1 VTDARATRRQ
11 LIVAAGAAA
20 LAGVAGC
27 SSGSAAPGLPVDSSS
42 PPDGAS
48 PGSPGTTG
56 GGAAGTTGGGAAG
69 ATPAAGSSAS
79 GAASATSGAA
89 SGSPAPGPDI
99 TRATSGRPE
108 VALTFHG
115 AGDVTILRRMLAEFA
130 DAKAH
135 VTVLAIGT
143 WLASDPQVAR
153 LVLDGGHDLG
163 NHSWSHQT
171 MPRLAPAVVTT
182 EIRRAAEVLRRQ
194 TGSAGRWFRPSGT
207 PHSTPAIRAAAVA
220 AGYGACLAYDVDPL
234 DYTDPGADAIVR
246 AFSKGVRAGSIVSLH
261 LGHPETLTAMP
272 RLLSTL
278 QERNLTAVTTTQ
290 LLRTS

>member
-1 VTDARATRRQ
+1 M
-11 LIVAAGAAA
+11 
-20 LAGVAGC
+20 AGVAAC
-27 SSGSAAPGLPVDSSS
+27 SSPS
-42 PPDGAS
+42 
-48 PGSPGTTG
+48 
-56 GGAAGTTGGGAAG
+56 
-69 ATPAAGSSAS
+69 AGSSAGTS
-79 GAASATSGAA
+79 AGGTVGGAARTTTGTTTGGDGTAGGASSPANGNPAATTGVPGATADTPGAA
-89 SGSPAPGPDI
+89 GPASTASPAAGPDL

-108 VALTFHG
+108 VALTFRG

-143 WLASDPQVAR
+143 WLAADPQVAR

-163 NHSWSHQT
+163 NHTWSHQT
-171 MPRLAPAVVTT
+171 MPRLAPAAVRIEVD
-182 EIRRAAEVLRRQ
+182 RAAAQLRTL

-220 AGYGACLAYDVDPL
+220 AGYGACLGYDVDPL
-234 DYTDPGADAIVR
+234 DYTDPGPDAIVR
-246 AFSKGVRAGSIVSLH
+246 AFQAKVSAGSIVSLH

-278 QERNLTAVTTTQ
+278 ADRGLSAVTTTH
-290 LLRTS
+290 LLGSS